1 MLLIAFDSLCIRVA
15 LTVMHLYRAY
25 ISFQQCSFK
34 RLVCWS
40 LSVVGNETLNIRK
53 YGYCLYNTRVYVL
66 VPLPVR
72 VEASKKV
79 NVLSK
84 RRECTNKATQI
95 YIQRRAECCT
105 APLR

>member
-1 MLLIAFDSLCIRVA
+1 MTIRGV
-15 LTVMHLYRAY
+15 
-25 ISFQQCSFK
+25 
-34 RLVCWS
+34 
-40 LSVVGNETLNIRK
+40 NIRK

-72 VEASKKV
+72 AEASKKT

-84 RRECTNKATQI
+84 RREGTNLATQS

-105 APLR
+105 APLW